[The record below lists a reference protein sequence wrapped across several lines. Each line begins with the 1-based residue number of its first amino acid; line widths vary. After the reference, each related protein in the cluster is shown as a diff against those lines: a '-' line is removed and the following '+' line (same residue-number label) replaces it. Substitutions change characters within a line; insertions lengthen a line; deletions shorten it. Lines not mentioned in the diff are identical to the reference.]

1 MINWL
6 ARWTLIYLIY
16 KILIYL
22 WNKFRDYLI
31 EYRNQNK
38 HKSLY
43 IKILVVLLSY
53 SRILIIW
60 IICSSKE
67 LIGNESNLNTS
78 LNN

>member
-38 HKSLY
+38 HESLY